1 MIVPDYAQPDFFR
14 FGWDQMLLVK
24 TVHEH
29 TPLEKLSALVEL
41 GIGSGV
47 MSCELS
53 KLREIQAL
61 HGVEL
66 QREEWENFLTPNLAL
81 HGRFERVQLHWQKV
95 SEFNLDEAIKVPL
108 IIANPPYFLPRAGR
122 KSIDPRR
129 NIAHR
134 FVVDEPQDW
143 VNAMVRTLA
152 PGGSA
157 WWLHRDPGP
166 QGKPAMPANFEWQ
179 HVVRLGRMR
188 VIRLTHLN
196 VE

>member
-1 MIVPDYAQPDFFR
+1 MNFPDYLQPDFFR

-29 TPLEKLSALVEL
+29 TPAGKISAMVEL

-53 KLREIQAL
+53 QLREIEEL
-61 HGVEL
+61 HGVEY
-66 QREEWENFLTPNLAL
+66 QQEAWESFLTPNLRT
-81 HGRFERVQLHWQKV
+81 HGRFQRHQLHWGKV
-95 SEFNLDEAIKVPL
+95 SEFNLDGAIQVPL
-108 IIANPPYFLPRAGR
+108 VIANPPYFLPRAGR
-122 KSIDPRR
+122 KSLDPRR

-143 VNAMVRTLA
+143 VDAMVRTLA
-152 PGGSA
+152 PGGEA

-166 QGKPAMPANFEWQ
+166 QGKPKMPANFKWK
-179 HVVRLGRMR
+179 HVVHSGRMR
-188 VIRLTHLN
+188 VIRLSHLN